1 MTDRAGIFSGPV
13 IMLFSAA
20 LFGYFGFMMSW
31 AHQYTTTNPPQ
42 LLVMVVILEWAFRG
56 GAIAFLVSG
65 IVAMV
70 RLNIANLVYSV
81 AGLVTAVMFLAVAIW
96 DWTNPQGY
104 YSGVPAI
111 LLLIFAAWNGYG
123 SITGLRAVLA
133 VRAERESFGPP
144 E

>member
-13 IMLFSAA
+13 VMLFSDA

-104 YSGVPAI
+104 YSGVPAETRC
-111 LLLIFAAWNGYG
+111 FMRSWSRPGRNARSA
-123 SITGLRAVLA
+123 
-133 VRAERESFGPP
+133 
-144 E
+144 